1 MIFEHDPAGLG
12 DDELA
17 ALDGMTDD
25 ELAELFDREHTDVE
39 VLLLAGYGRPATR
52 TPQPLV
58 LYRGL
63 DTLPA
68 IDNYRSEDR

>member
-1 MIFEHDPAGLG
+1 MFEHDPGDLG
-12 DDELA
+12 
-17 ALDGMTDD
+17 DD
-25 ELAELFDREHTDVE
+25 ELAELFEREHTDVE

-52 TPQPLV
+52 TPQPLD

-68 IDNYRSEDR
+68 IDDYRPARNSQP